1 MDRNPF
7 FQHHFLLRIEERTTH
22 PLRCSS
28 LAVALIKEVRM
39 SILIAG
45 GCGFIGSHLAR
56 KLVETGEKVI
66 IFHHSATTE
75 PIKDIV
81 DRVTLVRG
89 DATSL
94 LDVLHVLRD
103 NRVDVVYHLI
113 ALLADISERNPS
125 LALKV
130 NVESLVHFLEASRI
144 LNLKRIVFA
153 SSVAVYDPLAPAPVS
168 ETASLRPRS
177 VYGATKVLSEYY
189 GMHYHRAFGV
199 DFRALRFTTLYGLG
213 KSTGSTGVCSLM
225 VENSAR
231 GEAVRGEVA
240 DAVTDWL
247 YIKDAV
253 NSLIL
258 AAEADQPKE
267 RIYNVGGTSHSVREV
282 AGIVRR
288 LLPDSDIRLEAKRT
302 FPWPPAY
309 DCAAAQ
315 RELGYTPAFTIE
327 EGIKDFIE
335 ETKKKYVV

>member
-1 MDRNPF
+1 
-7 FQHHFLLRIEERTTH
+7 
-22 PLRCSS
+22 
-28 LAVALIKEVRM
+28 M
-39 SILIAG
+39 SVLIAG

-66 IFHHSATTE
+66 IFHHTPNTE

-94 LDVLHVLRD
+94 LDVLHALRD

-144 LNLKRIVFA
+144 LNVKRIVFA
-153 SSVAVYDPLAPAPVS
+153 GSVAVYDPLAQPPVP
-168 ETASLRPRS
+168 ETAPLRPRS
-177 VYGATKVLSEYY
+177 VYGATKVLGEYY
-189 GMHYHRAFGV
+189 GMHYHKAFGV
-199 DFRALRFTTLYGLG
+199 DFRALRFATLYGLG
-213 KSTGSTGVCSLM
+213 KSGGSTGICSLM
-225 VENSAR
+225 IEKSAV

-247 YIKDAV
+247 YIKDAIT
-253 NSLIL
+253 SLIL
-258 AAEADQPKE
+258 AGEAEQPRE
-267 RIYNVGGTSHSVREV
+267 RIYNIGGSSHSVKEV
-282 AGIVRR
+282 ADIVRR
-288 LLPDSDIRLEAKRT
+288 LIANSDIRLEAKRT

-309 DCAAAQ
+309 DCAAAR
-315 RELGYTPAFTIE
+315 RELGFTPAFTIE
-327 EGIKDFIE
+327 EGIRDFIRE
-335 ETKKKYVV
+335 AKKKYCL

>member
-1 MDRNPF
+1 
-7 FQHHFLLRIEERTTH
+7 
-22 PLRCSS
+22 
-28 LAVALIKEVRM
+28 M
-39 SILIAG
+39 SVLIAG

-66 IFHHSATTE
+66 IFHHSPNTE
-75 PIKDIV
+75 PIKDIA

-103 NRVDVVYHLI
+103 NRVDIVYHLI

-144 LNLKRIVFA
+144 LNLRRIVFA
-153 SSVAVYDPLAPAPVS
+153 SSVAVYDPLAQPPAP
-168 ETASLRPRS
+168 ETAPLRPRS
-177 VYGATKVLSEYY
+177 VYGATKALSEYY

-199 DFRALRFTTLYGLG
+199 DFRALRFTTLYGPG
-213 KSTGSTGVCSLM
+213 KSGGSTGICSLM
-225 VENSAR
+225 IEKSAL

-253 NSLIL
+253 DGLIL
-258 AAEADQPKE
+258 AGEAEQPRE
-267 RIYNVGGTSHSVREV
+267 RIYNIGGSSHSVKEV
-282 AGIVRR
+282 ADIVRR
-288 LLPDSDIRLEAKRT
+288 LIPNSDIRLEAKRT

-309 DCAAAQ
+309 DCAAA
-315 RELGYTPAFTIE
+315 RMELGFTPAFTIE
-327 EGIKDFIE
+327 EGVKDFIK
-335 ETKKKYVV
+335 ETKKKYGV

>member
-1 MDRNPF
+1 MP
-7 FQHHFLLRIEERTTH
+7 
-22 PLRCSS
+22 
-28 LAVALIKEVRM
+28 V
-39 SILIAG
+39 LIAG

-56 KLVETGEKVI
+56 KLVEKGEHVI
-66 IFHHSATTE
+66 IFYHSPNTE

-89 DATSL
+89 DATNIV
-94 LDVLHVLRD
+94 DVLHALRD
-103 NRVDVVYHLI
+103 NRVETVYHLVS
-113 ALLADISERNPS
+113 LLADISERNPS

-153 SSVAVYDPLAPAPVS
+153 SSVAVYDPLAQPPVP
-168 ETASLRPRS
+168 ETAPLRPRS

-213 KSTGSTGVCSLM
+213 KSGGSTGICSLM
-225 VENSAR
+225 IEKSAL

-253 NSLIL
+253 DSLIL
-258 AAEADQPKE
+258 AGEAEQPTE
-267 RIYNVGGTSHSVREV
+267 RIYNIGGSSHSVKEV
-282 AGIVRR
+282 ADIVRR
-288 LLPDSDIRLEAKRT
+288 LIPNSDIRLEAKRT

-309 DCAAAQ
+309 DCAAAR
-315 RELGYTPAFTIE
+315 RELGFTPAFTIE
-327 EGIKDFIE
+327 EGVRDFIRE
-335 ETKKKYVV
+335 TTKKYTA

>member
-1 MDRNPF
+1 
-7 FQHHFLLRIEERTTH
+7 
-22 PLRCSS
+22 
-28 LAVALIKEVRM
+28 M
-39 SILIAG
+39 SVLIAG
-45 GCGFIGSHLAR
+45 GCGFIGSHLAH
-56 KLVETGEKVI
+56 KLVDTGEKVI
-66 IFHHSATTE
+66 IFHHSPNTE

-94 LDVLHVLRD
+94 LDVLHALRD

-130 NVESLVHFLEASRI
+130 NVESLVHFLEASRL

-153 SSVAVYDPLAPAPVS
+153 SSVAVYDPLAQPPVS
-168 ETASLRPRS
+168 ETAPLRPRS
-177 VYGATKVLSEYY
+177 VYGATKVLGEYY

-213 KSTGSTGVCSLM
+213 KSGGSTGICSLM
-225 VENSAR
+225 IEKSAL

-240 DAVTDWL
+240 NAVTDWL

-253 NSLIL
+253 DSLIL
-258 AAEADQPKE
+258 AGEAEQPTE
-267 RIYNVGGTSHSVREV
+267 RIYNIGASSHSVNEV
-282 AGIVRR
+282 ADIVRR
-288 LLPDSDIRLEAKRT
+288 LIPNSDIRLEAKKT

-309 DCAAAQ
+309 DCAAAR
-315 RELGYTPAFTIE
+315 RELGFTPAFTIE
-327 EGIKDFIE
+327 EGVRDFIR
-335 ETKKKYVV
+335 ETKKKYGV